1 MLDLDNLTGE
11 KGTVNSPKRQTIIF
25 FDEQRGGGGLAKI
38 MVPLNGQLVIK
49 DSLLCPWGKKALTFS
64 RKSSTRLIWTPS

>member
-11 KGTVNSPKRQTIIF
+11 KGTVNSLRERHYF
-25 FDEQRGGGGLAKI
+25 FHEEGGRGLAKI
-38 MVPLNGQLVIK
+38 IVPLNGQLVVK

>member
-11 KGTVNSPKRQTIIF
+11 KGTVNSLKDRP
-25 FDEQRGGGGLAKI
+25 LAKI
-38 MVPLNGQLVIK
+38 MVPLNAQLVIK

-64 RKSSTRLIWTPS
+64 RKSSTRLIWTPR

>member
-11 KGTVNSPKRQTIIF
+11 KGTVNSPKGQTIIF
-25 FDEQRGGGGLAKI
+25 LTRKWGGGVAKI
-38 MVPLNGQLVIK
+38 MVLLNGQLVIK

-64 RKSSTRLIWTPS
+64 RKSSTRLIWIPR